1 MLRVPADVL
10 DLDQR
15 RGLRPVIPIVWLLL
29 WHAAELFE
37 VQSCL
42 LLDSQS
48 LLAGGLRLLLLGLL
62 SCDDIVVLE
71 HGPELRFP
79 LL

>member
-10 DLDQR
+10 HLDQR
-15 RGLRPVIPIVWLLL
+15 GGLRPVLPIAWLLL
-29 WHAAELFE
+29 WHASELFE
-37 VQSCL
+37 VQSRL

-48 LLAGGLRLLLLGLL
+48 LLAGGLGLLLGLL
-62 SCDDIVVLE
+62 SRNDIVVLE